1 MVPPW
6 KIYPHPNQPLHLW
19 RWLIWEKS
27 GKSSFVNVLLDWCKS
42 NSNWGTNIIVVQ
54 GDELDVKDKGV
65 GQEWLSFWLEQQ
77 VDGSD
82 INSDGESQEKRS

>member
-1 MVPPW
+1 MRYLETES
-6 KIYPHPNQPLHLW
+6 KIL
-19 RWLIWEKS
+19 
-27 GKSSFVNVLLDWCKS
+27 
-42 NSNWGTNIIVVQ
+42 

-82 INSDGESQEKRS
+82 INSDGQSQEKRS